1 MTVSAALWHDSKW
14 TDNKYQL
21 APLWCLS
28 YAKAFSGWGE
38 ARGSRLT
45 SVQLAL
51 CLRENG
57 TRKCGVNELQWRKWN
72 CQLFLWSPLMLTTP
86 TCGFSITVDLCC
98 RFDSR
103 LGRLSGTMTVVN
115 SSHQSSPPFSHHW
128 PKSSSFQTFFQFW
141 SMKEKSLGKKSTIL
155 AVFQSGPVKYSMLVF
170 VFWWRQWRF
179 GSLLESDQMCVWSI
193 DSSVCH

>member
-1 MTVSAALWHDSKW
+1 MEIKKRSTTYVVMTVSAALWHDSKW

-57 TRKCGVNELQWRKWN
+57 TRRCGVNELQWRKWN
-72 CQLFLWSPLMLTTP
+72 CQLFLWSD
-86 TCGFSITVDLCC
+86 FVW
-98 RFDSR
+98 FDSR

-115 SSHQSSPPFSHHW
+115 SSHQSSPPFSDHSGVGGVYW

-155 AVFQSGPVKYSMLVF
+155 AVFQSGPVKY
-170 VFWWRQWRF
+170 
-179 GSLLESDQMCVWSI
+179 
-193 DSSVCH
+193 

>member
-1 MTVSAALWHDSKW
+1 MEIKKRSTTYVVMTVSAALWHDSKW

-57 TRKCGVNELQWRKWN
+57 TRRCGVNELQWRKWN
-72 CQLFLWSPLMLTTP
+72 CQLFLWSD
-86 TCGFSITVDLCC
+86 FVW
-98 RFDSR
+98 FDSR

-115 SSHQSSPPFSHHW
+115 SSHQSPPPFLR
-128 PKSSSFQTFFQFW
+128 SFR
-141 SMKEKSLGKKSTIL
+141 G
-155 AVFQSGPVKYSMLVF
+155 G
-170 VFWWRQWRF
+170 
-179 GSLLESDQMCVWSI
+179 GSLLAQIQFPSNI
-193 DSSVCH
+193 LSVLKYWKKSLWGKILQF

>member
-1 MTVSAALWHDSKW
+1 MEIKKRSTTYVVMTVSAALWHDSKW

-57 TRKCGVNELQWRKWN
+57 TRRCGVNELQWRKWN
-72 CQLFLWSPLMLTTP
+72 CQLFLWSD
-86 TCGFSITVDLCC
+86 FVW
-98 RFDSR
+98 FDSR

-115 SSHQSSPPFSHHW
+115 SSHQSSPPLSHIIRGWGESIGPNPVPFKHSFSSEVW
-128 PKSSSFQTFFQFW
+128 K
-141 SMKEKSLGKKSTIL
+141 KSLWGKNL
-155 AVFQSGPVKYSMLVF
+155 QF
-170 VFWWRQWRF
+170 
-179 GSLLESDQMCVWSI
+179 
-193 DSSVCH
+193 